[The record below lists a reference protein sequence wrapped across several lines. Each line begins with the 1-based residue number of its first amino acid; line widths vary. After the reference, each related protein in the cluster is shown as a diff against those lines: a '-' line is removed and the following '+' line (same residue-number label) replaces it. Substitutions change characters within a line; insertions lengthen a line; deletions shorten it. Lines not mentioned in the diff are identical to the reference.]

1 MYLLIIILILF
12 GMVVFAGAPYVP
24 SRKKYVVKV
33 FEHFRVGS
41 EDVVVDVGSGDGVVL
56 RVASAY
62 GARAIGYEINP
73 VLVAVSRMLS
83 ARDPLVTTILANVW
97 AARVPDDVTI
107 FYAFS
112 VSRDEKRLTKL
123 VQRTANM
130 TGRPLKLLC
139 LGSPFKKREA
149 DEYFDAYALY
159 IFRPLQSKKA

>member
-1 MYLLIIILILF
+1 MSLLVIILILF
-12 GMVVFAGAPYVP
+12 GIVVFAGAPYVP
-24 SRKKYVVKV
+24 SRKKYVIKAFDHFKV
-33 FEHFRVGS
+33 GAK
-41 EDVVVDVGSGDGVVL
+41 DVVVDVGSGDGIVL
-56 RVASAY
+56 RISSTY

-73 VLVAVSRMLS
+73 VLVWVSRTLS
-83 ARDPLVTTILANVW
+83 ARNPLITTIFANAW
-97 AARVPDDVTI
+97 SARVPDDVTI

-149 DEYFDAYALY
+149 DEYFDAYNLY
-159 IFRPLQSKKA
+159 IFHPLQSKKA